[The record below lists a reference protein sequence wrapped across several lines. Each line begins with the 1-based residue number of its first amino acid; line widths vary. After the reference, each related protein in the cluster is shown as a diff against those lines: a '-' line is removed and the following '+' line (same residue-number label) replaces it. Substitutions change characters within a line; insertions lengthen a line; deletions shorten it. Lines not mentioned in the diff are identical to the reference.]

1 MKLVLL
7 LCLLGEAFHFD
18 SMHYLLESAAIVEQC
33 DSEQEEAQT
42 IKPAYDPVESCEPS
56 VFLLRVG
63 AFAR

>member
-7 LCLLGEAFHFD
+7 PCLLGKAFHFD
-18 SMHYLLESAAIVEQC
+18 SMHYLLESATVVEKC

-56 VFLLRVG
+56 VFLLGVS